1 LFSLE
6 RTEIYTAAIIAS
18 CSGLVALY
26 GLAETVLAFNPLYAF
41 WVDNPFYQRYI
52 EFPVRPMSTQFNP
65 AVLATYLACSLPFSW
80 ALSRSQSNLAKWIG
94 RISLIVGVACL
105 ILTFSRGSI
114 LAAFVAWL
122 FIIFLLGKKQQVKLI
137 LSSAVIVSSLAT
149 FLPYPFMRL
158 SPFGFTQMQSGVFS
172 SYRRIRTD
180 MALRMFSISP
190 LTGVGLEHFRVLF
203 ERFYP
208 EHLSM
213 EKTDYEHRIADNMY
227 LTWFAETGLLGS
239 AGLISCVS
247 AAWTNGLRRVR
258 RLRGHIQEGTSIAAL
273 AALLVFLVSMFGYEA
288 FYWTAPLMFFS
299 LICGF
304 LSQEQA

>member
-1 LFSLE
+1 MLAAMQTRRNNRWIFEPAAVLAHAGAAMFAIFFVCLSFLPQPLLARYELVIATCALAVAILLCSAGVHMRLFSPADLAAWFFVLCMFPLQNRVAEPLLAQNRFIHMAVIFIGFFFLGKALFSLE

-149 FLPYPFMRL
+149 FCH
-158 SPFGFTQMQSGVFS
+158 
-172 SYRRIRTD
+172 I
-180 MALRMFSISP
+180 
-190 LTGVGLEHFRVLF
+190 
-203 ERFYP
+203 
-208 EHLSM
+208 HLC
-213 EKTDYEHRIADNMY
+213 A
-227 LTWFAETGLLGS
+227 
-239 AGLISCVS
+239 
-247 AAWTNGLRRVR
+247 
-258 RLRGHIQEGTSIAAL
+258 
-273 AALLVFLVSMFGYEA
+273 
-288 FYWTAPLMFFS
+288 
-299 LICGF
+299 
-304 LSQEQA
+304 